1 MVWLSGDT
9 DIGQKR
15 RSNQD
20 VFLAELIGDNA
31 LMIVCDR
38 MGGAQGGET
47 ASRLALE
54 TASKMIKRDVKDGMS
69 EKTIQRILECAA
81 AAANSVVFETA
92 CEDPSLFGMGT
103 TMTGAVLLNGCAH
116 FIHAGDSRAYLLRDD
131 MLTRLTVDHTY
142 VQHLLSQKKITE
154 IEAATHPDRHK
165 LIRAVGVEPRI
176 RFDIFSIDLLPND
189 AILLCSDGI
198 YNYIDENALSALA
211 AVSIKA
217 KSVESLINR
226 ANANGGGDNITAVLC
241 HAAKEGRR

>member
-1 MVWLSGDT
+1 MIWLCGDT
-9 DIGQKR
+9 HVGQKR
-15 RSNQD
+15 AANQD
-20 VFLAELIGDNA
+20 VFFAEPLFEGA
-31 LMIVCDR
+31 LLMVCDG
-38 MGGAQGGET
+38 MGGEQGGET
-47 ASRLALE
+47 ASRLAMEAACAML
-54 TASKMIKRDVKDGMS
+54 KRDIKPEMG
-69 EKTIQRILECAA
+69 ENTIRNVLECAG

-92 CEDPSLFGMGT
+92 CNDPTLFGMGT

-154 IEAATHPDRHK
+154 IEAVTHPDRHK
-165 LIRAVGVEPRI
+165 LIRAVGVEPRM

-189 AILLCSDGI
+189 AVLLCSDGL
-198 YNYIDENALSALA
+198 YNYIDENELAALA